1 MNREVQVR
9 ICERLGVKFPGPT
22 RQTLPKWLIGATSAF
37 PLESDRPTDIP
48 DWQLRADIV
57 AKVFLR
63 AGTQILKAVGRA
75 FEK

>member
-1 MNREVQVR
+1 MAYW
-9 ICERLGVKFPGPT
+9 CDFC
-22 RQTLPKWLIGATSAF
+22 F
-37 PLESDRPTDIP
+37 PLESDSPTDIP